1 MEVILGYV
9 SIAVIAFVLGCIIR
23 GSTKVKYIGNL
34 IADDTDPD
42 GTYLYLELNC
52 KPEEVLDKK
61 YVTLR
66 VNRKGYFHS

>member
-1 MEVILGYV
+1 METVILCIG
-9 SIAVIAFVLGCIIR
+9 IAVISFMLGCIFR

-42 GTYLYLELNC
+42 GTYLYLELSC
-52 KPEEVLDKK
+52 KPEEIVDKK

-66 VNRKGYFHS
+66 VNHKGYFHS